1 MLKVIGIH
9 PDPDGQLT
17 LECTV
22 PEWRNF
28 QPVVLNAPAGYARA
42 LAACQGF
49 DMNETLTR
57 FVRSK
62 APAGSDL
69 PILMTPAHC
78 GEDLLSAVERLRPQI
93 EKSLLVV
100 GGVLLRG
107 FSVPAVEIFQQFA
120 SSFGHPLLK
129 YEFASTP
136 RSAISTSTGAGVY
149 TSTEYPAHQSIPLH
163 NEQAYT
169 REWPM
174 KIWFHCVT
182 ASPEGGE
189 TPIADSRAV
198 YRRMPEYIRKRF
210 EPGILYVR
218 NFGQM
223 DVPWQKVFNTERRT
237 DVQAFCERV
246 GISWEWKDDD
256 GLRTRQ
262 LCQAIETHPVTGEPV
277 WFNQAHLFHISAR
290 EAEEREV
297 LEEIYGIENI
307 PRNTFF
313 ANGATIGDEIL
324 AEVRSVLEAETVV
337 FSWREGDV
345 LMLDNMLVAHARSP
359 FKGSRKVIVAM
370 AEPHGS
376 LVSFLSKT
384 EAFL

>member
-1 MLKVIGIH
+1 
-9 PDPDGQLT
+9 
-17 LECTV
+17 
-22 PEWRNF
+22 
-28 QPVVLNAPAGYARA
+28 
-42 LAACQGF
+42 
-49 DMNETLTR
+49 MNETLTR

-69 PILMTPAHC
+69 PVLMTPAHA
-78 GEDLLSAVERLRPQI
+78 GEDLLSAVQRLRPQI
-93 EKSLLVV
+93 EESLLLA

-107 FSVPAVEIFQQFA
+107 FSVPAVETFQQFA

-136 RSAISTSTGAGVY
+136 RSAVSASTGAGVY

-182 ASPEGGE
+182 ASPQGGE

-198 YRRMPEYIRKRF
+198 YRRMPGHIRKRF

-218 NFGQM
+218 NFGEM
-223 DVPWQKVFNTERRT
+223 DVPWQKVFNTESRAE
-237 DVQAFCERV
+237 VQAFCERS

-256 GLRTRQ
+256 GLRTKQ
-262 LCQAIETHPVTGEPV
+262 LCQAVETHPVTGEQV

-297 LEEIYGIENI
+297 LEEIYGIENV

-313 ANGATIGDEIL
+313 ADGSTISDEIFD
-324 AEVRSVLEAETVV
+324 EVRAVLDAETVA
-337 FSWREGDV
+337 FPWEEGDV

-359 FKGSRKVIVAM
+359 FKGPRKVIVAM
-370 AEPHGS
+370 AEPHGN
-376 LVSFLSKT
+376 LGRF
-384 EAFL
+384 

>member
-1 MLKVIGIH
+1 
-9 PDPDGQLT
+9 
-17 LECTV
+17 
-22 PEWRNF
+22 
-28 QPVVLNAPAGYARA
+28 
-42 LAACQGF
+42 
-49 DMNETLTR
+49 MNETLTR

-69 PILMTPAHC
+69 PVLMTPAHA
-78 GEDLLSAVERLRPQI
+78 GEDLLSAVQRLRPQI
-93 EKSLLVV
+93 EQSLLAT

-107 FSVPAVEIFQQFA
+107 FSVPAVETFQQFA

-136 RSAISTSTGAGVY
+136 RSAVSASTGAGVY

-198 YRRMPEYIRKRF
+198 YRRMPGHIRKRF

-218 NFGQM
+218 NFGEM
-223 DVPWQKVFNTERRT
+223 DVPWQKVFNTESRAE
-237 DVQAFCERV
+237 VQAFCERS

-256 GLRTRQ
+256 GLRTKQ
-262 LCQAIETHPVTGEPV
+262 LCQAVETHPVTGEQV

-297 LEEIYGIENI
+297 LEEIYGIENL

-313 ANGATIGDEIL
+313 ADGSTISDEIFD
-324 AEVRSVLEAETVV
+324 EVRAVLDAETVA
-337 FSWREGDV
+337 FPWEEGDV

-359 FKGSRKVIVAM
+359 FKGPRKVIVAM
-370 AEPHGS
+370 AEPHGN
-376 LVSFLSKT
+376 LGRF
-384 EAFL
+384 